1 MKKRVVSNVKNMQNT
16 ETNVPKHGEKIQEKK
31 PDTCQLTIN
40 EITVDMVQ
48 IVDRLEYFSKIIEAI
63 SKRATPKYI
72 D

>member
-1 MKKRVVSNVKNMQNT
+1 MKKRVISNVKNMQNT
-16 ETNVPKHGEKIQEKK
+16 ETNVPKHAILQEKK

-63 SKRATPKYI
+63 SKEATPKYI